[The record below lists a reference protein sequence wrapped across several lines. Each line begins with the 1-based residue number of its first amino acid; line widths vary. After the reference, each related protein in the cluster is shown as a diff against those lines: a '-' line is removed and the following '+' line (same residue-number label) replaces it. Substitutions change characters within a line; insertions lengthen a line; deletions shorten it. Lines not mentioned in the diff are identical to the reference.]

1 MSRVFELLNAGSSVA
16 LIGVAESGKS
26 SLLREIERSAKSR
39 LEMPRQVVR
48 LDLSQVFGDDDFY
61 LSTRQKG

>member
-48 LDLSQVFGDDDFY
+48 LDLSQVFGD
-61 LSTRQKG
+61 